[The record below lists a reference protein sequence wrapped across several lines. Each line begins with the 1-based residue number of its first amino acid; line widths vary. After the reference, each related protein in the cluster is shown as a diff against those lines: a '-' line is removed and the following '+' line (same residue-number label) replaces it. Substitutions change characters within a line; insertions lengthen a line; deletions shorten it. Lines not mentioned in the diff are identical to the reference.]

1 MRSLGHFQHAMNPLE
16 KGGQKVVS
24 YAIYIVDDDPDMR
37 EVLSLALETKYQ
49 VKTFSTAGSAIEFV
63 TTDPPDLILLD
74 IQLPDMSGVDALR
87 QIKKLHPD
95 VQVIMVTASTDINT
109 AISTMKLG
117 ASDYMMKPVNLH
129 GLEVSVRNALD
140 KIRLRKEV
148 QTLQEKY
155 LKENIPCFVGESNAI
170 QDVMHFVDKV
180 AKAIDTPVL
189 ILGETG
195 TGKELIASAIHYKSP
210 NFNGPFVTLNCS
222 AIPKDLIESELF
234 GYEKGAFTGAK
245 AAGKQGLVEQAADGT
260 LFLDEVGDLSLEAQ
274 AKLLRFL
281 EEGEYYRVG
290 GTKKLQ
296 IHTRV
301 VSATNKDLDTMI
313 EQEVFRRDLYYRL
326 AVIKVE
332 VPSLNK
338 RRDDIVPIA
347 RHFLGEFSN
356 KHGKSFTGFSLETE
370 GYLKNYRWQGNIREL
385 RNLIER
391 GILVGLGPELIPQD
405 LGLDGNRSD
414 SSLPPAES
422 QTGIP
427 SLPDEGLDL
436 QALEEHYIK
445 EALEK
450 ASGNETKA
458 AKLLRMSYYSF
469 RYRRKKLKTAE
480 A

>member
-1 MRSLGHFQHAMNPLE
+1 
-16 KGGQKVVS
+16 VVAYS
-24 YAIYIVDDDPDMR
+24 IYIVDDDADMR
-37 EVLSLALETKYQ
+37 EVLSLALDGKYQ
-49 VKTFSTAGSAIEFV
+49 VKTFPTAGSALETIQDE
-63 TTDPPDLILLD
+63 PPDLILLD
-74 IQLPDMSGVDALR
+74 IGLPDISGVDALR
-87 QIKKLHPD
+87 EIKMINPD
-95 VQVIMVTASTDINT
+95 VLVIMVTASTDINT

-117 ASDYMMKPVNLH
+117 ASDYMMKPINVDA
-129 GLEVSVRNALD
+129 LEVSVRNVLD

-148 QTLQEKY
+148 QLLQEKY
-155 LKENIPCFVGESNAI
+155 LKENIPCFVGESDAI
-170 QDVMHFVDKV
+170 QDVMQFVDKV

-210 NFNGPFVTLNCS
+210 NFNGPFLTLNCS

-245 AAGKQGLVEQAADGT
+245 AAGKKGLVEQAADGT

-290 GTKKLQ
+290 GTRKLR
-296 IHTRV
+296 ISTRV
-301 VSATNKDLDTMI
+301 VSATNKDIHTMI
-313 EQEVFRRDLYYRL
+313 ENDLFRRDLYYRL

-347 RHFLGEFSN
+347 RHFLSEFSD
-356 KHGKSFTGFSLETE
+356 KHGKTFSGFSLETE
-370 GYLKNYRWQGNIREL
+370 SSLKNHDWQGNIREL
-385 RNLIER
+385 RNLVER
-391 GILVGLGPELIPQD
+391 GILVGQGPELSPQD
-405 LGLDGNRSD
+405 LGLEARSD
-414 SSLPPAES
+414 NISPAVVES
-422 QTGIP
+422 DGGIP
-427 SLPDEGLDL
+427 PLPDEGLDL
-436 QALEEHYIK
+436 QGLEDHYIR

-450 ASGNETKA
+450 AGGNETKA

-469 RYRRKKLKTAE
+469 RYRRKKLKDIE
-480 A
+480 K

>member
-1 MRSLGHFQHAMNPLE
+1 M
-16 KGGQKVVS
+16 VS
-24 YAIYIVDDDPDMR
+24 YSIYIVDDDPEMR
-37 EVLSLALETKYQ
+37 EVLSVALESKYQ
-49 VKTFSTAGSAIEFV
+49 VKAFSTAGSGIE
-63 TTDPPDLILLD
+63 TIRTDPPDLTLLD

-87 QIKKLHPD
+87 EIKKLHPD

-117 ASDYMMKPVNLH
+117 ASDYMIKPINLD
-129 GLEVSVRNALD
+129 GLDVSVRNALD

-148 QTLQEKY
+148 QVLQEKY

-180 AKAIDTPVL
+180 AKAVDTPVL

-210 NFNGPFVTLNCS
+210 NFNGPFLTLNCS

-245 AAGKQGLVEQAADGT
+245 AAGKKGLVEQAADGT
-260 LFLDEVGDLSLEAQ
+260 LFLDEVGDLSLDAQ

-290 GTKKLQ
+290 GTRKLQ
-296 IHTRV
+296 IQTRV

-313 EQEVFRRDLYYRL
+313 EKENFRRDLYYRL

-356 KHGKSFTGFSLETE
+356 KHEKEFTGFSLETE
-370 GYLKNYRWQGNIREL
+370 AFLKNYTWQGNIREL

-391 GILVGLGPELIPQD
+391 GILVGQGPELTPQD
-405 LGLDGNRSD
+405 LGLDGSID
-414 SSLPPAES
+414 GGSLPVDENQS
-422 QTGIP
+422 GIP

-450 ASGNETKA
+450 AGGNETKA

-469 RYRRKKLKTAE
+469 RYRRKKLKAAE

>member
-1 MRSLGHFQHAMNPLE
+1 M
-16 KGGQKVVS
+16 VS
-24 YAIYIVDDDPDMR
+24 YSIYIVDDDPEMR
-37 EVLSLALETKYQ
+37 EVLSVALESKYE
-49 VKTFSTAGSAIEFV
+49 VKAFSTAGSAIE
-63 TTDPPDLILLD
+63 TIRTDPPDLTLLD
-74 IQLPDMSGVDALR
+74 IKLPDMSGVDALR
-87 QIKKLHPD
+87 EIKKLHPD

-117 ASDYMMKPVNLH
+117 ASDYMTKPINLD
-129 GLEVSVRNALD
+129 GLDMSVRNALD

-148 QTLQEKY
+148 QVLQEKY

-170 QDVMHFVDKV
+170 QDVMQFVDKV

-210 NFNGPFVTLNCS
+210 NFNGPFLTLNCS

-245 AAGKQGLVEQAADGT
+245 AAGKKGLVEQAADGT

-290 GTKKLQ
+290 GTRKLRIQ
-296 IHTRV
+296 TRV

-313 EQEVFRRDLYYRL
+313 EKENFRRDLYYRL

-332 VPSLNK
+332 VPALNK

-356 KHGKSFTGFSLETE
+356 KHGKEFTGFSLETE
-370 GYLKNYRWQGNIREL
+370 AFLKNYSWQGNIREL

-391 GILVGLGPELIPQD
+391 GILVGHGPELTPQD
-405 LGLDGNRSD
+405 LGLDGS
-414 SSLPPAES
+414 SIEAGSLPAADS
-422 QTGIP
+422 QSGIL

-436 QALEEHYIK
+436 QALEEYYIK

-450 ASGNETKA
+450 AGGNETKA

>member
-1 MRSLGHFQHAMNPLE
+1 MVAYS
-16 KGGQKVVS
+16 
-24 YAIYIVDDDPDMR
+24 IYVVDDDSDMR
-37 EVLSLALETKYQ
+37 EVLSLALESKFQ
-49 VKTFSTAGSAIEFV
+49 VKAFSTAGSAIEEIKEE
-63 TTDPPDLILLD
+63 PPDLILLD
-74 IQLPDMSGVDALR
+74 IGLPDMSGVDALR
-87 QIKKLHPD
+87 EIKEIHPEAL
-95 VQVIMVTASTDINT
+95 VIMVTASTDINT

-117 ASDYMMKPVNLH
+117 ASDYMTKPINVDA
-129 GLEVSVRNALD
+129 LEISVRNALD

-148 QTLQEKY
+148 QVLQEKY

-170 QDVMHFVDKV
+170 QDVMQFVDKV
-180 AKAIDTPVL
+180 AKAVDTPVL

-210 NFNGPFVTLNCS
+210 NFNGPFLTLNCS

-245 AAGKQGLVEQAADGT
+245 AAGKKGLVEQAADGT

-296 IHTRV
+296 IQTRV
-301 VSATNKDLDTMI
+301 VSATNKDLVTMI
-313 EQEVFRRDLYYRL
+313 EKDLFRRDLYYRL

-332 VPSLNK
+332 VPALNN

-347 RHFLGEFSN
+347 RHFLSEFSS

-370 GYLKNYRWQGNIREL
+370 GYLKNYQWQGNIREL
-385 RNLIER
+385 RNLVER
-391 GILVGLGPELIPQD
+391 GILVAQGPELTPQD
-405 LGLDGNRSD
+405 LGLEGGSEGVSQQAAEGDG
-414 SSLPPAES
+414 
-422 QTGIP
+422 GIP
-427 SLPDEGLDL
+427 ILPDEDLDL
-436 QALEEHYIK
+436 QALEEHYLR
-445 EALEK
+445 EALKK
-450 ASGNETKA
+450 AGGNETKA

-469 RYRRKKLKTAE
+469 RYRRKKLKDLE

>member
-1 MRSLGHFQHAMNPLE
+1 LTE
-16 KGGQKVVS
+16 VS
-24 YAIYIVDDDPDMR
+24 GYSIYIVDDDADMR
-37 EVLSLALETKYQ
+37 EVLSLSLEAKYQ
-49 VKTFSTAGSAIEFV
+49 VRTFSTAGSALEAMN
-63 TTDPPDLILLD
+63 DHAPDLVLLD
-74 IQLPDMSGVDALR
+74 IGLPDMSGVDALR
-87 QIKKLHPD
+87 QIKKRSPD
-95 VQVIMVTASTDINT
+95 VLVIMVTASTDINT

-117 ASDYMMKPVNLH
+117 ASDYMMKPVNVDA
-129 GLEVSVRNALD
+129 LEVSVRNVLD

-148 QTLQEKY
+148 QVLQENY

-170 QDVMHFVDKV
+170 QDVMQFVDKV
-180 AKAIDTPVL
+180 AKAVDTPVL

-210 NFNGPFVTLNCS
+210 NFSGPFLTLNCS
-222 AIPKDLIESELF
+222 AIPRDLIESELF

-245 AAGKQGLVEQAADGT
+245 AAGKKGLVEQAADGT

-290 GTKKLQ
+290 GTKKLR

-313 EQEVFRRDLYYRL
+313 EKEHFRRDLYYRL

-332 VPSLNK
+332 VPALNE

-347 RHFLGEFSN
+347 RHFLTEFSN
-356 KHGKSFTGFSLETE
+356 KHGKSFSGFSPETE
-370 GYLKNYRWQGNIREL
+370 GRLKSHNWQGNIREL
-385 RNLIER
+385 RNLVER
-391 GILVGLGPELIPQD
+391 GILVGQGPELSPQD
-405 LGLDGNRSD
+405 LGLEGIAETIVTPTDGKGD
-414 SSLPPAES
+414 
-422 QTGIP
+422 GIP
-427 SLPDEGLDL
+427 VLPDEGLDL
-436 QALEEHYIK
+436 QALEEHYIR

-450 ASGNETKA
+450 AGGNETKA

-469 RYRRKKLKTAE
+469 RYRRKKLKEQE

>member
-1 MRSLGHFQHAMNPLE
+1 MI
-16 KGGQKVVS
+16 S
-24 YAIYIVDDDPDMR
+24 YSIYIVDDDDDLR
-37 EVLSLALETKYQ
+37 EVLTVALETNYQ
-49 VKTFSTAGSAIEFV
+49 VKAFSTAGAGIEAIRKE
-63 TTDPPDLILLD
+63 PPDLVLLD
-74 IQLPDMSGVDALR
+74 IGLPDMTGIEALSE
-87 QIKKLHPD
+87 IKKLHPD
-95 VQVIMVTASTDINT
+95 VLVIMVTASTDINT

-117 ASDYMMKPVNLH
+117 ASDYMMKPINLDA
-129 GLEVSVRNALD
+129 LEVSVRNVLE

-148 QTLQEKY
+148 QILQETY

-170 QDVMHFVDKV
+170 QDVMQFVDKV

-245 AAGKQGLVEQAADGT
+245 AAGKRGLVEQAADGT

-290 GTKKLQ
+290 GTRKLQ
-296 IHTRV
+296 IRTRV
-301 VSATNKDLDTMI
+301 VSATNKDLDDMI
-313 EQEVFRRDLYYRL
+313 ERDLFRQDLYYRL

-347 RHFLGEFSN
+347 KHFLGEFSN
-356 KHGKSFTGFSLETE
+356 KHGKSITGFCADTE
-370 GYLKNYRWQGNIREL
+370 ALLKNHNWQGNIREL
-385 RNLIER
+385 RNLVER
-391 GILVGLGPELIPQD
+391 GILVGNGPELGAQD
-405 LGLDGNRSD
+405 LGLEGTGEDGS
-414 SSLPPAES
+414 PPPIEGE
-422 QTGIP
+422 TGMPI
-427 SLPDEGLDL
+427 LPDGGIDL
-436 QALEEHYIK
+436 QALEEYYIK
-445 EALEK
+445 EALKK
-450 ASGNETKA
+450 AGGNETKA
-458 AKLLRMSYYSF
+458 AKLLKMSYYSF
-469 RYRRKKLKTAE
+469 RYRRKKIKDLQN
-480 A
+480 

>member
-1 MRSLGHFQHAMNPLE
+1 M
-16 KGGQKVVS
+16 VS
-24 YAIYIVDDDPDMR
+24 YSIYIVDDDPEMR
-37 EVLSLALETKYQ
+37 EVLSVALESKYQ
-49 VKTFSTAGSAIEFV
+49 VKAFPTAGSGID
-63 TTDPPDLILLD
+63 TIRTDPPDLILLD

-87 QIKKLHPD
+87 EIKKLHPD

-117 ASDYMMKPVNLH
+117 ASDYMIKPINLD
-129 GLEVSVRNALD
+129 GLDVSVRNALD

-148 QTLQEKY
+148 QVLQEKY

-180 AKAIDTPVL
+180 AKAVDTPVL

-210 NFNGPFVTLNCS
+210 NFNGPFLTLNCS

-245 AAGKQGLVEQAADGT
+245 AAGKKGLVEQAADGT

-290 GTKKLQ
+290 GTKKLRIQ
-296 IHTRV
+296 TRV

-313 EQEVFRRDLYYRL
+313 EKENFRRDLYYRL

-332 VPSLNK
+332 VPALNE

-347 RHFLGEFSN
+347 RHFLGEFSG
-356 KHGKSFTGFSLETE
+356 KHGKEFTGFSLETE
-370 GYLKNYRWQGNIREL
+370 AFLKNYSWQGNIREL

-391 GILVGLGPELIPQD
+391 GILVGQGPELTPQD
-405 LGLDGNRSD
+405 LGLDGS
-414 SSLPPAES
+414 SIEGASLPVDES
-422 QTGIP
+422 QSGIP

-450 ASGNETKA
+450 AGGNETKA

-469 RYRRKKLKTAE
+469 RYRRKKLKAAE

>member
-1 MRSLGHFQHAMNPLE
+1 MVEYS
-16 KGGQKVVS
+16 
-24 YAIYIVDDDPDMR
+24 IYIVDDDADMR
-37 EVLSLALETKYQ
+37 EVLSLALEPKYQ
-49 VKTFSTAGSAIEFV
+49 VKTFSTAGSAIEAIR
-63 TTDPPDLILLD
+63 DEPPDLVLLD
-74 IQLPDMSGVDALR
+74 IGLPDISGVDALSE
-87 QIKKLHPD
+87 IKKLTPD
-95 VQVIMVTASTDINT
+95 VLVIMVTATTDINT

-117 ASDYMMKPVNLH
+117 ASDYMVKPINVEALD
-129 GLEVSVRNALD
+129 VSVRNVLD

-148 QTLQEKY
+148 QVLQENY

-170 QDVMHFVDKV
+170 QDVMQFVDKV

-210 NFNGPFVTLNCS
+210 SFNGPFLTLNCS

-245 AAGKQGLVEQAADGT
+245 AAGKKGLVEQAADGT

-290 GTKKLQ
+290 GTRKLR
-296 IHTRV
+296 IRTRV

-313 EQEVFRRDLYYRL
+313 EKEFFRRDLYYRL

-347 RHFLGEFSN
+347 RHFLAEFSN
-356 KHGKSFTGFSLETE
+356 KHGRSFSGFSPETE
-370 GYLKNYRWQGNIREL
+370 GLLKSHNWQGNIREL
-385 RNLIER
+385 RNLVER
-391 GILVGLGPELIPQD
+391 GILVGQGPELSPQD
-405 LGLDGNRSD
+405 LGLERGSETILSADVEGDG
-414 SSLPPAES
+414 
-422 QTGIP
+422 GIP
-427 SLPDEGLDL
+427 PLPDEGLDL
-436 QALEEHYIK
+436 QSLEEHYIR
-445 EALEK
+445 EALKK
-450 ASGNETKA
+450 AGGNETKA

-469 RYRRKKLKTAE
+469 RYRRKKLKDLE

>member
-1 MRSLGHFQHAMNPLE
+1 
-16 KGGQKVVS
+16 
-24 YAIYIVDDDPDMR
+24 
-37 EVLSLALETKYQ
+37 
-49 VKTFSTAGSAIEFV
+49 
-63 TTDPPDLILLD
+63 
-74 IQLPDMSGVDALR
+74 
-87 QIKKLHPD
+87 
-95 VQVIMVTASTDINT
+95 
-109 AISTMKLG
+109 
-117 ASDYMMKPVNLH
+117 
-129 GLEVSVRNALD
+129 
-140 KIRLRKEV
+140 
-148 QTLQEKY
+148 
-155 LKENIPCFVGESNAI
+155 
-170 QDVMHFVDKV
+170 
-180 AKAIDTPVL
+180 
-189 ILGETG
+189 
-195 TGKELIASAIHYKSP
+195 
-210 NFNGPFVTLNCS
+210 
-222 AIPKDLIESELF
+222 LIESELF

-245 AAGKQGLVEQAADGT
+245 AAGKKGLVEQAADGT

-290 GTKKLQ
+290 GTRKLR

-313 EQEVFRRDLYYRL
+313 ETENFRRDLYYRL

-356 KHGKSFTGFSLETE
+356 KHGKGFTGFSLETE
-370 GYLKNYRWQGNIREL
+370 AFLKNHSWQGNIREL

-391 GILVGLGPELIPQD
+391 GILVGHGPELTPQD
-405 LGLDGNRSD
+405 LGLDGS
-414 SSLPPAES
+414 SIGAGSLPAADS
-422 QTGIP
+422 QSGIP

-436 QALEEHYIK
+436 QALEEYYIK

-450 ASGNETKA
+450 ADGNETKA